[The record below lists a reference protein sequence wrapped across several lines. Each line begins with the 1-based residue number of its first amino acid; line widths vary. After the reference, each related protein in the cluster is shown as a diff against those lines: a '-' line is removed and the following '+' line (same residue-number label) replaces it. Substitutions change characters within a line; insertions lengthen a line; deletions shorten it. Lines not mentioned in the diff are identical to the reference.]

1 MDRRIPSSTDPPS
14 PDSPVS
20 DRLESWKEISRYL
33 HRDIRTVQRWEASGG
48 LPVYRH
54 PHSKHGSIFAYKS
67 EIDLWWKGRPPASRQ
82 RQTEATTPQM
92 HAQAR
97 FKALIPQL
105 ALYCVLVVV
114 LAFSIAKAKQMF
126 LTHSLASS
134 TTSANTHIPVIAV
147 LSFDSLTT
155 SPSDQAIAT
164 SITTQITRDIAKN
177 NAFTIAD
184 QRLVSR
190 IKNNTGDPRQIAQL
204 LHSSELLRGTAGR
217 SGNNIRIT
225 VELIDGFTGNAI
237 WSAQYE
243 RNAEDPAEVQMQIA
257 NTIAGNVENVL
268 IHTRQPQA

>member
-1 MDRRIPSSTDPPS
+1 
-14 PDSPVS
+14 
-20 DRLESWKEISRYL
+20 
-33 HRDIRTVQRWEASGG
+33 
-48 LPVYRH
+48 
-54 PHSKHGSIFAYKS
+54 
-67 EIDLWWKGRPPASRQ
+67 
-82 RQTEATTPQM
+82 M